1 VHKRIDPGESESVYA
16 MLRLIDRA
24 RLEDF
29 GWESS
34 LEMAARILFRDSVGR
49 YWTRD
54 EDHRLR
60 RARLG
65 ILQIQM
71 ALDRGFER
79 IEAR

>member
-1 VHKRIDPGESESVYA
+1 
-16 MLRLIDRA
+16 MLRLKIDRA

-49 YWTRD
+49 HWIRD
-54 EDHRLR
+54 KDHRLR

-65 ILQIQM
+65 ILQRIQM
-71 ALDRGFER
+71 ALDRGFQR